1 MRLRLYETIYL
12 IKEVTSNDV
21 NIELQ
26 TFNNE
31 KIILDIPR
39 GKKQDAIMKSLFE
52 NGYLEVSSEELDSIY
67 CEEINSSF

>member
-12 IKEVTSNDV
+12 IKEVTLNDV

-39 GKKQDAIMKSLFE
+39 GKKQDAVMKNLFE
-52 NGYLEVSSEELDSIY
+52 NGYLEVGS
-67 CEEINSSF
+67 EEINSIC

>member
-39 GKKQDAIMKSLFE
+39 GKKQDVVMKSLFE
-52 NGYLEVSSEELDSIY
+52 NGYLEVDSA
-67 CEEINSSF
+67 EINSIC

>member
-39 GKKQDAIMKSLFE
+39 GKKQDTVMKSLFE
-52 NGYLEVSSEELDSIY
+52 NGYLEVGS
-67 CEEINSSF
+67 EEINSVC